1 MLQNLCASTLQYNYK
16 LRLQRY
22 RPDLP
27 TRLLLLGKQ
36 YLNFHTLMT
45 SDTAEKRASKMM
57 LRFFRAFNARR
68 TL

>member
-22 RPDLP
+22 GPDLK

-36 YLNFHTLMT
+36 YMNFHALMT
-45 SDTAEKRASKMM
+45 YDTEEKRA
-57 LRFFRAFNARR
+57 
-68 TL
+68 